1 MAYSISENLELG
13 LAEITNF
20 VKKLSRMFLRQG
32 YVEWSGSKRKVLL
45 RLLRSAYEIRTNKL
59 MEDKPLSPKWFIQ
72 AMALLAVA
80 GMTIPLVAGVAGFI
94 KDELKRPAAVDAV
107 VDD

>member
-1 MAYSISENLELG
+1 
-13 LAEITNF
+13 
-20 VKKLSRMFLRQG
+20 
-32 YVEWSGSKRKVLL
+32 
-45 RLLRSAYEIRTNKL
+45 

-94 KDELKRPAAVDAV
+94 KDELGRPAAVDAV